1 MKAVGRWVVVAAL
14 CVLVVPLSGTP
25 TPGDELVGTW
35 KLVSAKDT
43 TENGEVRDAY
53 GKNPSGFLTYTA
65 DGRMMAILAHSD
77 RKPLSVADS
86 VAAPAEE
93 RAEAFAT
100 FAAYAGTY
108 THEGNTV
115 VHHVEISSLQ
125 NRVHTDL
132 TRTIVSLQRNTLILR
147 TPPFLRGGAKVTS
160 ELVWE
165 RWKASEAR

>member
-1 MKAVGRWVVVAAL
+1 MKKIGRSVVVAAL
-14 CVLVVPLSGTP
+14 CILIVPLSGKP

-35 KLVSAKDT
+35 TLVSVKDT
-43 TENGEVRDAY
+43 TESGEVKDGY
-53 GKNPSGFLTYTA
+53 GRNPSGFLTYTD
-65 DGRMMAILAHSD
+65 DGRMMAILARSD
-77 RKPLSVADS
+77 RKPLSVEDS
-86 VAAPAEE
+86 VGAPAEE

-108 THEGNTV
+108 TRTGNTM

-132 TRTIVSLQRNTLILR
+132 TRTIVSLTSNMLILR
-147 TPPFLRGGAKVTS
+147 TPPFSRGGAKVTS

-165 RWKASEAR
+165 RWKASH